1 MFETLTQIL
10 PTITAARAGFSP
22 FLRNW
27 TTAPA
32 RQAHSDNIL

>member
-1 MFETLTQIL
+1 MFETLTQIP
-10 PTITAARAGFSP
+10 PTIITAKAGFSP

-32 RQAHSDNIL
+32 RQAHPGNIL